1 MPGVPSRIPNSAE
14 FILHIGGPK
23 TGSSAAQRACCLKAD
38 ELRIQGIHYPP
49 HRLDQNGV
57 SGGHGD
63 IFALLTLGRVEQ
75 ARDALREQLAEAR
88 RANCR
93 LLMSAEV
100 AFTMAEKIM
109 PVLPTPAF
117 HIVSFVRHPMDA
129 LASHYNQGIKR
140 GASRAT
146 LQQIAN
152 VVLSKPSAPPSLTGA
167 ALFDWLRLCGHE
179 RMTVLPY
186 VEDGR
191 AVNTPARLAAALG
204 VTVVDDAARPVNAS
218 YTPAAVRF
226 KLLVNHLPPP
236 LLSTVDADLDVAVQ
250 AYSDLPRRRSWS
262 LTHGI
267 TPETY
272 ANLENRFR
280 ADVERLQTE
289 FGADVVAREAIV
301 PVPPS
306 AIAEDSVD
314 SVEAVWSHVR
324 ESIALASRLQEAVA
338 QALASEPTQPALVE
352 LAGIIG
358 REPVLVETLANG
370 S

>member
-1 MPGVPSRIPNSAE
+1 
-14 FILHIGGPK
+14 
-23 TGSSAAQRACCLKAD
+23 
-38 ELRIQGIHYPP
+38 
-49 HRLDQNGV
+49 
-57 SGGHGD
+57 
-63 IFALLTLGRVEQ
+63 
-75 ARDALREQLAEAR
+75 
-88 RANCR
+88 
-93 LLMSAEV
+93 
-100 AFTMAEKIM
+100 
-109 PVLPTPAF
+109 
-117 HIVSFVRHPMDA
+117 
-129 LASHYNQGIKR
+129 
-140 GASRAT
+140 
-146 LQQIAN
+146 
-152 VVLSKPSAPPSLTGA
+152 
-167 ALFDWLRLCGHE
+167 
-179 RMTVLPY
+179 
-186 VEDGR
+186 
-191 AVNTPARLAAALG
+191 
-204 VTVVDDAARPVNAS
+204 
-218 YTPAAVRF
+218 VRF